1 MFVLGCVTSTDLGMQ
16 NHNIPDNRITASS
29 VWNHACRAA
38 NGRLNFR
45 AGGGRTGSWSSR
57 YSNGHQWLQ
66 VDFRRPLKID
76 GISTQ
81 GRQDYNQFV
90 KSYTISF
97 SNDGKTFSSY
107 KPAGILKV

>member
-1 MFVLGCVTSTDLGMQ
+1 MQ
-16 NHNIPDNRITASS
+16 NGNIPDNQITASS
-29 VWNHACRAA
+29 EHTSAHRAA

-45 AGGGRTGSWSSR
+45 AGGGRTGSWSSQN
-57 YSNGHQWLQ
+57 SNRNQWLQ
-66 VDFRRPLKID
+66 VDFRRPTIIT

-97 SNDGKTFSSY
+97 SDDGKTFINY
-107 KPAGILKV
+107 KPAGILKVC

>member
-1 MFVLGCVTSTDLGMQ
+1 MQ
-16 NHNIPDNRITASS
+16 NGNIPDNRITASS
-29 VWNHACRAA
+29 KWNHAYRAA

-57 YSNGHQWLQ
+57 HNNRNQWLQ
-66 VDFRRPLKID
+66 VDFRRLSIID

-81 GRQDYNQFV
+81 GRQEANQFV
-90 KSYTISF
+90 RSYTISF
-97 SNDGKTFSSY
+97 SDDGKTFSNY